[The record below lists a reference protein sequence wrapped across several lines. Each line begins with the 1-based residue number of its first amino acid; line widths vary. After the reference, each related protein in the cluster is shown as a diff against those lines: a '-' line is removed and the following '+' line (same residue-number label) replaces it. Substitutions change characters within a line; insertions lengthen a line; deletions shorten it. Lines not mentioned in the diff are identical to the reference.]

1 MEHLGISS
9 SITCSEQIIYG
20 IYNLYSQLICF
31 WYSNNHKICNDT
43 KNDTATSTELP
54 ETKMTLKKERFIGL
68 AVAVLGLLTLFV
80 LIPIGID
87 SPDYVEVLA
96 LAPEFWPIIVGCL
109 FTLSGI
115 FMAIRPFEEKDDD
128 EEGAP
133 EPVPW
138 LERLPKLAMILGC
151 LFIFYFVAPYLG
163 FVLPAVVLTFL
174 LAWFAEERRWHTLI
188 LVSIIPP
195 VLLYV
200 FFVFIANIPIPL
212 GHFEFIRG

>member
-1 MEHLGISS
+1 
-9 SITCSEQIIYG
+9 
-20 IYNLYSQLICF
+20 
-31 WYSNNHKICNDT
+31 
-43 KNDTATSTELP
+43 
-54 ETKMTLKKERFIGL
+54 MTLKKERFIGL
-68 AVAVLGLLTLFV
+68 AVAALGLLTLFV

-115 FMAIRPFEEKDDD
+115 FMAVRPFEEKEDD

-138 LERLPKLAMILGC
+138 LERLPKLALVLGC
-151 LFIFYFVAPYLG
+151 LFIFYFAAPYLG
-163 FVLPAVVLTFL
+163 FVVPAFVLTL
-174 LAWFAEERRWHTLI
+174 ILAWFAEERRWHTLI
-188 LVSIIPP
+188 LVAIIPP

-212 GHFEFIRG
+212 GYFEFVRG